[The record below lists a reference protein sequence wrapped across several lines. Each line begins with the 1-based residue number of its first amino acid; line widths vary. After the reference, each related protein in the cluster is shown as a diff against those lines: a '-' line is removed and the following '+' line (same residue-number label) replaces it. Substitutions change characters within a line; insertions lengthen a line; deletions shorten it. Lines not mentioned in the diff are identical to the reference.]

1 MFSLRRPSVDDLRQ
15 RRLVIGLGAMKCG
28 TTWLSDYL
36 GRHPG
41 FFHAPIKEMNVF
53 NRRWPNAFDQD
64 GPAFRL
70 WRMEEIVLDPRYPR
84 SGPLRMRLRALAEIG
99 RIGTDQDYLAFFAR
113 RMRGQ
118 GAFGEI
124 SPSYALLPPEG
135 LRHIAGLTADVRF
148 LFLMRDPVA
157 RMVSNIQHLRRRLRR
172 HDSVDQMIADV
183 APGHPLWL
191 RGDYGRTLDALAEA
205 GVTAKTL
212 VYEEM
217 FRDDTIRE
225 LCTWLDLPFAPPDFA
240 RRLNVAQGEGLT
252 DDQKSRLRDRLDPVY
267 QDLSRRFG
275 ADRPK
280 AWQW

>member
-70 WRMEEIVLDPRYPR
+70 WRMEEIVLDPHYPR
-84 SGPLRMRLRALAEIG
+84 SGRLRMRLRALAEIG

>member
-84 SGPLRMRLRALAEIG
+84 SGRLRMRLRALAEIG

-124 SPSYALLPPEG
+124 SPAYALLPPEG

-212 VYEEM
+212 IYEEM

>member
-70 WRMEEIVLDPRYPR
+70 WRMEEIVLDPHYPR
-84 SGPLRMRLRALAEIG
+84 SGRLRMRLRALAEIG
-99 RIGTDQDYLAFFAR
+99 RIGTDQDFLAFFAR

-205 GVTAKTL
+205 EVTAKTL

-267 QDLSRRFG
+267 QDLARRFG

>member
-1 MFSLRRPSVDDLRQ
+1 
-15 RRLVIGLGAMKCG
+15 
-28 TTWLSDYL
+28 
-36 GRHPG
+36 
-41 FFHAPIKEMNVF
+41 
-53 NRRWPNAFDQD
+53 
-64 GPAFRL
+64 
-70 WRMEEIVLDPRYPR
+70 
-84 SGPLRMRLRALAEIG
+84 
-99 RIGTDQDYLAFFAR
+99 
-113 RMRGQ
+113 
-118 GAFGEI
+118 
-124 SPSYALLPPEG
+124 
-135 LRHIAGLTADVRF
+135 
-148 LFLMRDPVA
+148 
-157 RMVSNIQHLRRRLRR
+157 
-172 HDSVDQMIADV
+172 MIADV

-205 GVTAKTL
+205 EVTAKTL

-267 QDLSRRFG
+267 QDLARRFG

>member
-84 SGPLRMRLRALAEIG
+84 SGRLRMRLRALAEIG